1 MENDEMVKTL
11 SEVDERSKSNAKR
24 LDCVEIKQGELDK
37 LVSAVAVIA
46 TKQQTIE
53 DDVKE
58 IKSDV
63 KFLSDKPAKRWDGII
78 DKIIMTVLGAVII
91 YILTQIGIG

>member
-24 LDCVEIKQGELDK
+24 LDCVERKQGELDR
-37 LVSAVAVIA
+37 LVSTVAVIA

-58 IKSDV
+58 IKTDV
-63 KFLSDKPAKRWDGII
+63 KCLSEKPARRWESVV
-78 DKIIMTVLGAVII
+78 DKVIMTILGAAILF
-91 YILTQIGIG
+91 ILTQIGL

>member
-11 SEVDERSKSNAKR
+11 TEVDERSKSNTHR
-24 LDCVEIKQGELDK
+24 LDAVEKRQGELDR
-37 LVSAVAVIA
+37 LVSTVAVIA

-58 IKSDV
+58 IKTDV
-63 KFLSDKPAKRWDGII
+63 KVLSEKPAKRWDGAV
-78 DKIIMTVLGAVII
+78 DKIIMTVLGAIII
-91 YILTQIGIG
+91 YILAQIGL

>member
-11 SEVDERSKSNAKR
+11 TEVDERSKSNAKR
-24 LDCVEIKQGELDK
+24 LDCVERKQGELDK
-37 LVSAVAVIA
+37 LVSTVAVIA

-58 IKSDV
+58 IKTDV
-63 KFLSDKPAKRWDGII
+63 KFLSEKPAKRWDGIV

-91 YILTQIGIG
+91 YILAQIGL

>member
-24 LDCVEIKQGELDK
+24 LDCVERKQGELDK
-37 LVSAVAVIA
+37 LVSTVAVIA

-53 DDVKE
+53 ADVKE
-58 IKSDV
+58 IKTDV
-63 KFLSDKPAKRWDGII
+63 KCLIEKPAKRWDGVV

-91 YILTQIGIG
+91 YILAQIGL

>member
-11 SEVDERSKSNAKR
+11 TEVDERSKSNTHR
-24 LDCVEIKQGELDK
+24 LDAVEKRQGELDR
-37 LVSAVAVIA
+37 LVSTVAVIA

-58 IKSDV
+58 IKTDV
-63 KFLSDKPAKRWDGII
+63 KALSEKPVKRWDGAV
-78 DKIIMTVLGAVII
+78 DKIIMTVLGAIII
-91 YILTQIGIG
+91 YILAQIGL

>member
-11 SEVDERSKSNAKR
+11 TEVDERSKSNTHR
-24 LDCVEIKQGELDK
+24 LDAVEKRQGELDK
-37 LVSAVAVIA
+37 LVSTVAVIA

-58 IKSDV
+58 IKTDV
-63 KFLSDKPAKRWDGII
+63 KVLGEKPAKRWDGAV
-78 DKIIMTVLGAVII
+78 DKIIMTVLGAIII
-91 YILTQIGIG
+91 YILAQIGL

>member
-24 LDCVEIKQGELDK
+24 LDCVERKQGELDK
-37 LVSAVAVIA
+37 LVSTVAVIA

-58 IKSDV
+58 IKTGV
-63 KFLSDKPAKRWDGII
+63 KCLSEKPAKRWDGVV
-78 DKIIMTVLGAVII
+78 DKLIMTVLGAVII
-91 YILTQIGIG
+91 YILAQIGL

>member
-24 LDCVEIKQGELDK
+24 LDCVERKQGELDK
-37 LVSAVAVIA
+37 LVSTVAVIA

-58 IKSDV
+58 IKADV
-63 KFLSDKPAKRWDGII
+63 KVLSEKPAKRWDGAV
-78 DKIIMTVLGAVII
+78 DKIIMTVLGAIII
-91 YILTQIGIG
+91 YILAQIGL

>member
-24 LDCVEIKQGELDK
+24 LDCVERKQGELDK
-37 LVSAVAVIA
+37 LVSTVAVIA

-58 IKSDV
+58 IKTDV
-63 KFLSDKPAKRWDGII
+63 KCLSEKPARRWESVV
-78 DKIIMTVLGAVII
+78 DKVIMTILGAAILF
-91 YILTQIGIG
+91 ILTQIGL

>member
-11 SEVDERSKSNAKR
+11 TEVDERSKSNTHR
-24 LDCVEIKQGELDK
+24 LDVVEKRQGELDR
-37 LVSAVAVIA
+37 LVSTVAVIA

-58 IKSDV
+58 IKTDV
-63 KFLSDKPAKRWDGII
+63 KCLSEKPVKRWDGAV
-78 DKIIMTVLGAVII
+78 DKIIMTVLGAIII
-91 YILTQIGIG
+91 YILAQIGL

>member
-24 LDCVEIKQGELDK
+24 LDCVERKQGELDK
-37 LVSAVAVIA
+37 LVSTVAVIA

-58 IKSDV
+58 IKTDV
-63 KFLSDKPAKRWDGII
+63 KFLSEKPARRWESIV

>member
-11 SEVDERSKSNAKR
+11 TEVDERSKSNTHR
-24 LDCVEIKQGELDK
+24 LDAVEKRQGELDR
-37 LVSAVAVIA
+37 LVSTVAVIA

-58 IKSDV
+58 IKTDV
-63 KFLSDKPAKRWDGII
+63 KVLSERPVKRWDGAV
-78 DKIIMTVLGAVII
+78 DKIIMTVLGAIII
-91 YILTQIGIG
+91 YILAQIGL

>member
-11 SEVDERSKSNAKR
+11 TEVDERSKSNTHR
-24 LDCVEIKQGELDK
+24 LDAVEKRQGEFDR
-37 LVSAVAVIA
+37 LVSTVAVIA

-58 IKSDV
+58 IKTDV
-63 KFLSDKPAKRWDGII
+63 KCLSEKPAKRWDGVV
-78 DKIIMTVLGAVII
+78 DKIIMTVLGAIII
-91 YILTQIGIG
+91 YILAQIGL

>member
-11 SEVDERSKSNAKR
+11 TEVDERSKSNTHR
-24 LDCVEIKQGELDK
+24 LDAVEKRQGELDR
-37 LVSAVAVIA
+37 LVSTVAVIA

-58 IKSDV
+58 IKADV
-63 KFLSDKPAKRWDGII
+63 KVLSEKPVKRWDGAV
-78 DKIIMTVLGAVII
+78 DKVIMTVLGAIII
-91 YILTQIGIG
+91 YILAQIGL

>member
-24 LDCVEIKQGELDK
+24 LDCVERKQGELDK
-37 LVSAVAVIA
+37 LVSTVAVIA

-58 IKSDV
+58 IKTDV
-63 KFLSDKPAKRWDGII
+63 KFLSEKPVKRWDGIV

-91 YILTQIGIG
+91 YILTQIGL

>member
-24 LDCVEIKQGELDK
+24 LDCVERKQGELDK
-37 LVSAVAVIA
+37 LVSTVAVIA

-58 IKSDV
+58 IKTDV
-63 KFLSDKPAKRWDGII
+63 KVLSEKPAKRWDGAV

-91 YILTQIGIG
+91 YILAQIGL

>member
-11 SEVDERSKSNAKR
+11 TEVDERSKSNTHR
-24 LDCVEIKQGELDK
+24 LDAVEKRQGELDK
-37 LVSAVAVIA
+37 LVSTVAVIA

-58 IKSDV
+58 IKTDV
-63 KFLSDKPAKRWDGII
+63 KFLSEKPAKRWDGAV
-78 DKIIMTVLGAVII
+78 DKIIMTVLGAIII
-91 YILTQIGIG
+91 YILAQIGL

>member
-24 LDCVEIKQGELDK
+24 LDCVERKQGELDK
-37 LVSAVAVIA
+37 LVSTVAVIA

-53 DDVKE
+53 ADVKE
-58 IKSDV
+58 IKTDV
-63 KFLSDKPAKRWDGII
+63 KCLSEKPAKRWDGAV

-91 YILTQIGIG
+91 YILAQIGL

>member
-24 LDCVEIKQGELDK
+24 LDCVERKQGELDK
-37 LVSAVAVIA
+37 LVSTVAVIA

-58 IKSDV
+58 IKTDV
-63 KFLSDKPAKRWDGII
+63 KFLSEKPAKRWDGIV

-91 YILTQIGIG
+91 YILAQIGL